1 MMMYRPSFASCP
13 ARELARVA
21 FFVAVSAALGG
32 CIPRAKPGS
41 SPGAADSPEGKACPP
56 DAVIDDGEDTNNQ
69 LIVQKGRNGYF
80 YTFADKTG
88 ATSVTPTAGDLGG
101 TFTMA
106 AGGASA
112 SAYAAHMTG
121 KIGTGTVVFAGM
133 GLNFTDPKGAY
144 DASAYKA
151 ITFWA
156 KKGEG
161 TGKVRLKVPSP
172 DTDPDGKVCTE
183 CFNDFGAD
191 LELSPEWAKYVV
203 PFSSMKQ
210 LPGWGSPHPPAIVP
224 SKLYGVQFQVNTP
237 GASFDVWI
245 DDLQFTGC
253 P

>member
-1 MMMYRPSFASCP
+1 MMTNLSATSFGVG
-13 ARELARVA
+13 RLTQNTLVVVA
-21 FFVAVSAALGG
+21 CLALGG

-41 SPGAADSPEGKACPP
+41 SPGAENSPDGRACPK
-56 DAVIDDGEDTNNQ
+56 DGVVDDGEDGNNQ
-69 LIVQKGRNGYF
+69 VIVQKGRSGYW
-80 YTFADKTG
+80 YTFVDKAG
-88 ATSVTPTAGDLGG
+88 SSILPTAGDQGG

-112 SAYAAHMTG
+112 SAMAAHMTG
-121 KIGTGTVVFAGM
+121 KIGMGSVVFAGM

-144 DASAYKA
+144 DASAYKGIA
-151 ITFWA
+151 FWA

-161 TGKVRLKVPSP
+161 TGKVRLKVPDT

-191 LELSPEWAKYVV
+191 LELSSEWAKYVV
-203 PFSSMKQ
+203 PFSTMKQ
-210 LPGWGSPHPPAIVP
+210 MPSWGSPRPPAVIP
-224 SKLYGVQFQVNTP
+224 SKLYGVQFQANTP
-237 GASFDVWI
+237 GASFDIWV